1 MVSESKEGRGGEGS
15 RTEARC
21 VVALRRVPKAE
32 LKLSGRGLGTRKGAG
47 EESRGSPW
55 LGVQQAFSLLYLLSF
70 PDPLLGVQLGSR
82 VGDTEESRAEGGGS
96 SIVQAH

>member
-1 MVSESKEGRGGEGS
+1 M
-15 RTEARC
+15 
-21 VVALRRVPKAE
+21 ALRRVPKAE

-70 PDPLLGVQLGSR
+70 PDPLLGAAARVQSGGYR
-82 VGDTEESRAEGGGS
+82 GIESRGWRKLHSAGPLNRGMNGASGS
-96 SIVQAH
+96 AGCGREAPGC

>member
-1 MVSESKEGRGGEGS
+1 MVSENKEGRGGEGS

-21 VVALRRVPKAE
+21 VVALRRVPKVE

-55 LGVQQAFSLLYLLSF
+55 LCSKLSLCSICCPSQTLCWGL
-70 PDPLLGVQLGSR
+70 QLGSR